1 MRRARRDIEM
11 RMLTRVCKTEIHIV
25 TEYVHTAFCFISSQ
39 HYAECVE
46 GRGHDPLS
54 NYYESY
60 FINEE

>member
-1 MRRARRDIEM
+1 
-11 RMLTRVCKTEIHIV
+11 MLTLVCKTEIHIV

-39 HYAECVE
+39 HYAEYVE